1 MIYIVGYSF
10 QFNSRPKPSLQ
21 SGSIQEQ
28 LLLSK
33 RAGIKSTVNDSFFAA
48 GFIAG
53 NTYRIACIKPII
65 ENENKRVQYLFVNM
79 TNKNQSDIVVV
90 FDNTAAGDEYIAAI
104 SGKQKELENE
114 RNLIKTAFE
123 QEGAI

>member
-33 RAGIKSTVNDSFFAA
+33 RTGTKSTQHDLFFAA
-48 GFIAG
+48 GFVTGNMYRVAG
-53 NTYRIACIKPII
+53 IKPII
-65 ENENKRVQYLFVNM
+65 ENGNKRVQYLFANM
-79 TNKNQSDIVVV
+79 SNAKQPDIVMV
-90 FDNTAAGDEYIAAI
+90 FDNTVAGDEYIAAI

-114 RNLIKTAFE
+114 RNLIKTTLE
-123 QEGAI
+123 QDSVI

>member
-33 RAGIKSTVNDSFFAA
+33 RTGTKSTQHDLFFTA
-48 GFIAG
+48 GFATGNVYRVAG
-53 NTYRIACIKPII
+53 IKPII
-65 ENENKRVQYLFVNM
+65 ENGNKRVQYLFANM
-79 TNKNQSDIVVV
+79 SNAKQPDIVMV
-90 FDNTAAGDEYIAAI
+90 FDNTVAGDEYIAAI

-114 RNLIKTAFE
+114 RNLIKTTLE
-123 QEGAI
+123 QDGVI